1 MAIDIF
7 IQHAC
12 SYREAGDTSIVSQL
26 MTEPTT
32 SGVDT
37 EKFTPGLVSLE
48 KVIETCRTCPAHF
61 DSGAILSNQIGCSCR
76 VETTVD
82 DVAARILHQT
92 LEENV
97 RRDMVHDGQRNFIHA
112 LATQKKGTE
121 NRWRALLT
129 RSDSAPENNGHK
141 EVNWSNQ
148 PIYYN
153 IRGVAFPMTVDHLL
167 GFLFLRPFLPQRGVN
182 DVLSF
187 FRSFEMVLS
196 NLNYQTNV
204 SSTNQGNQVPEYSP
218 FLVDLRQ
225 FLRLLEHA
233 SSLGVGVR
241 LVLSLAV

>member
-12 SYREAGDTSIVSQL
+12 PYREAGDTSFVSQL
-26 MTEPTT
+26 MTASRFQADDKEASAGGPI
-32 SGVDT
+32 
-37 EKFTPGLVSLE
+37 SLQ
-48 KVIETCRTCPAHF
+48 KVVETCRTCPAHYNQEA
-61 DSGAILSNQIGCSCR
+61 DLSEQIGCYCR

-82 DVAARILHQT
+82 DMAARVLHQT

-97 RRDMVHDGQRNFIHA
+97 RRDATHDDQRNFIHA

-121 NRWRALLT
+121 TRWRALLKSNKSSPGEDQKT
-129 RSDSAPENNGHK
+129 EI
-141 EVNWSNQ
+141 NWSNQ

-167 GFLFLRPFLPQRGVN
+167 GFLFLRQELPQRGVN

-196 NLNYQTNV
+196 NLDFNPTA
-204 SSTNQGNQVPEYSP
+204 SSSAPEKQNPDRSP
-218 FLVDLRQ
+218 FLEDLKQ

-233 SSLGVGVR
+233 SALGMGVKFVFSL
-241 LVLSLAV
+241 SI